1 VANLAKTYTDNVFE
15 ALRYLPTW
23 EPSVAVAVGDIAKIE
38 DRGYVRQMS
47 LTDLNIAVKAHEGL
61 RVKHRGWASEGAL
74 KIAASGKAS
83 SRGKKAAT
91 RLEFDAKHAILFRAE
106 RSNEI
111 TLERPD
117 RAEKAILHLHEAG
130 NWDTDWIY
138 VTHVIRA
145 ERFTV
150 LISDQKGASA
160 ELSVTGALGQDP
172 ARLAGGD
179 VGVEVGATRGLAYEL
194 GGVEDATPLYRA
206 LCVSKRK
213 LPGSRARTKR
223 PSPSGRARA
232 SAGEYEIVEVSF

>member
-1 VANLAKTYTDNVFE
+1 MTNLAKTYTDNVFK
-15 ALRYLPTW
+15 ALHYLPTW
-23 EPSVAVAVGDIAKIE
+23 EPSVAVAVGDVAKIE
-38 DRGYVRQMS
+38 DRGFVRQMS
-47 LTDLNIAVKAHEGL
+47 LTDLDISFKQRAGL

-74 KIAASGKAS
+74 KIAAAGKAS
-83 SRGKKAAT
+83 SRGKAAAT

-117 RAEKAILHLHEAG
+117 RAEKAILHLHEEG

-160 ELSVTGALGQDP
+160 ELTVTGALGEDP
-172 ARLAGGD
+172 GRLAGGD

-194 GGVEDATPLYRA
+194 GGVQHATPLYRA
-206 LCVSKRK
+206 LRVSRRK
-213 LPGSRARTKR
+213 LPGRQARTKR
-223 PSPSGRARA
+223 SGPSGRARA
-232 SAGEYEIVEVSF
+232 SAGEYEIVEVGF